1 MLEEEA
7 REVATKKKKTFYLH
21 ISWVLLCVILLTALF
36 ITETVKKENAQ
47 THYENALNS
56 VEESN
61 IKQALAEIKKSKEL
75 YSHKK
80 KNKAYELE
88 YMIAQSTSE
97 EFLLETLAELSP
109 GDARLLAKGK
119 LQETYIEHERLNK
132 EFTSRLK
139 ENISNRRYAKK
150 EQKLKV
156 VRKQFSEVDGS
167 HIQLTEDLKNFWL
180 WNSSSY
186 EHVKTSYYVLG
197 ETLYIKAL
205 IKAEDEHGKILE
217 TSIWAESQI
226 DGENLLVFYSDIIDW
241 EKGIH

>member
-109 GDARLLAKGK
+109 GDARLLNKGK
-119 LQETYIEHERLNK
+119 LKETFIENKTLNK
-132 EFTSRLK
+132 QFVSSLKKSVGKIKFAKREKRLK
-139 ENISNRRYAKK
+139 LI
-150 EQKLKV
+150 Q
-156 VRKQFSEVDGS
+156 KQFSKKDGS
-167 HIQLTEDLKNFWL
+167 HIKLTEHIKDEWL
-180 WNSSSY
+180 YEPESY
-186 EHVKTSYYVLG
+186 EHRETKYVVTQNDILVRTSISANDENGIKIDSSFFAVISLDG
-197 ETLYIKAL
+197 ETI
-205 IKAEDEHGKILE
+205 E
-217 TSIWAESQI
+217 
-226 DGENLLVFYSDIIDW
+226 IID
-241 EKGIH
+241 